1 MADDIFVFRDI
12 GYLCELGLDSGSL
25 DALLLVFQSEGG
37 PTGLDNS
44 TSGRCLI
51 NTLLSSSIS
60 ISSTGKVTIFQ
71 PSGPVESFLNSMLS
85 NDGIAIHAPDAEI
98 LSEALKLAGYQ
109 KAVTLWATYARLGK
123 KKELPASPLL
133 TGLSGSPM
141 ERNAC
146 IKWLLSHCSSISKWN
161 RYTEYGVHP
170 TVIAA
175 QSGDFLDLIQGE
187 CQKLGISFHEVLT
200 EKELPCW

>member
-1 MADDIFVFRDI
+1 MADEIFVFRDTE
-12 GYLCELGLDSGSL
+12 YLCELGLDSGSL
-25 DALLLVFQSEGG
+25 DALLLVFRSGGG
-37 PTGLDNS
+37 PTGFDKS
-44 TSGRCLI
+44 TSGRCLL

-60 ISSTGKVTIFQ
+60 ISSTGKVTIFH
-71 PSGPVESFLNSMLS
+71 PSGPVVSFLNPMLS

-98 LSEALKLAGYQ
+98 LSEGLKLAEYQ
-109 KAVTLWATYARLGK
+109 KAVKLCATYARLGK
-123 KKELPASPLL
+123 KKEMPAPPLL
-133 TGLSGSPM
+133 TGLSGNPL
-141 ERNAC
+141 ERSAC
-146 IKWLLSHCSSISKWN
+146 IKWLLSRCSNISKWN

-175 QSGDFLDLIQGE
+175 QNGDFLDLIQGE